1 MSFPAICDVDQLLIQ
16 AMITTNPIY
25 RSSEGWLPI
34 RITDVRR
41 NAFLHLY
48 VGFVTD
54 DVFVFF
60 VTTATDPEVFSA
72 YSQLKERIYNRLYL
86 LLPRPENIDRMSYVT
101 GLQLAG

>member
-16 AMITTNPIY
+16 AMITTNPTY

-34 RITDVRR
+34 CITDVRR

-54 DVFVFF
+54 DGFVFF

-72 YSQLKERIYNRLYL
+72 YSQLKERIYTVGMAGEVDGRHWW
-86 LLPRPENIDRMSYVT
+86 RQID
-101 GLQLAG
+101 

>member
-16 AMITTNPIY
+16 AMITTNPTY

-34 RITDVRR
+34 CITDVRR

-48 VGFVTD
+48 VRFVTD

-60 VTTATDPEVFSA
+60 VTTATDPEVFSC
-72 YSQLKERIYNRLYL
+72 
-86 LLPRPENIDRMSYVT
+86 
-101 GLQLAG
+101 LQPAEGTDLHGGNDGRG